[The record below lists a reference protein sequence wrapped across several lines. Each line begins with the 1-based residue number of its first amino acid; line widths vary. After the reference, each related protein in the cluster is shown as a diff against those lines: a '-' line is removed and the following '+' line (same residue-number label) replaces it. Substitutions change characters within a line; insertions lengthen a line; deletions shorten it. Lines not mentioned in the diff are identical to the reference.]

1 MLIEKWEDVDI
12 ASERPFDILYAEA
25 VKESAEYIRN
35 FLNDAVICEK
45 GWWDIAL
52 DNITE
57 NKLCLEFGVYDGRS
71 LNYFSNKKRDIT
83 WYGFDSFV
91 GLQENWRGG
100 YFAKNYFDLGG
111 VEPKVNENVILNKG
125 WFKDTLPIFLKNNN
139 EKISFIHIDC
149 DTYESTKDIFDN
161 IKFDRF
167 INNSIILFDE
177 YMGYINWKN
186 HEFKAW
192 QEYVKDNK
200 VNYKYIAFGNRQ
212 AIIKIIK

>member
-1 MLIEKWEDVDI
+1 MIIEKGEVFDI
-12 ASERPFDILYAEA
+12 ALERPFDILYAEA
-25 VKESAEYIRN
+25 CKESAEYIKK
-35 FLNDAVICEK
+35 FLNDAVVCEK

-52 DNITE
+52 DNIIE

-71 LNYFSNKKRDIT
+71 LNYFSNKKKNIT
-83 WYGFDSFV
+83 WHGFDSFE

-100 YFAKNYFDLGG
+100 FFAKNHFNLNG
-111 VEPKVNENVILNKG
+111 VLPKVNENVILYKG
-125 WFKDTLPIFLKNNN
+125 WFKDTLPIFLKNNH

-149 DTYESTKDIFDN
+149 DTYESTKNILNN
-161 IKFDRF
+161 IKFERF
-167 INNSIILFDE
+167 INNSTILFDE

-200 VNYKYIAFGNRQ
+200 VNYKYVAFGHRQ